1 MELWSERW
9 PRASAA
15 SSVLTSAMPTP
26 IASAFSRTV
35 GRAKETETMG
45 ILTADMRTVITNQE
59 LGFVATVCPDGT
71 PNLSP
76 KGTTS
81 VWDDDHLVFADICSP
96 RTVANL
102 LVNPAVEVN
111 VVDPIIRKGYRFKG
125 TAQVFREGAI
135 FESAIERLYAEAIW
149 KPHERI
155 HSIVLVLVRQ
165 ALPLVSPAYDKG
177 RTEAEVI
184 AQWMRHYEA

>member
-1 MELWSERW
+1 
-9 PRASAA
+9 
-15 SSVLTSAMPTP
+15 
-26 IASAFSRTV
+26 
-35 GRAKETETMG
+35 MG
-45 ILTADMRTVITNQE
+45 ILTADMRTVISNQE
-59 LGFVATVCPDGT
+59 LGFIATVCPDGT

-81 VWDDDHLVFADICSP
+81 VWDDDHIVFADICSP
-96 RTVANL
+96 RTIANL
-102 LVNPAVEVN
+102 LVNPAIEIN

-125 TAQVFREGAI
+125 LAEVHTEGDVFENAI
-135 FESAIERLYAEAIW
+135 SRLYEDTIW

-155 HSIVLVLVRQ
+155 HSVVIVSVQR

-184 AQWMRHYEA
+184 SQWMRHYEALYGAVSEPSAPAGPQL

>member
-1 MELWSERW
+1 
-9 PRASAA
+9 
-15 SSVLTSAMPTP
+15 
-26 IASAFSRTV
+26 
-35 GRAKETETMG
+35 MG

-184 AQWMRHYEA
+184 AQWMRHYEALYGAVAAPPSTGPEL

>member
-59 LGFVATVCPDGT
+59 LGFMATVCPDGT

-76 KGTTS
+76 
-81 VWDDDHLVFADICSP
+81 
-96 RTVANL
+96 
-102 LVNPAVEVN
+102 
-111 VVDPIIRKGYRFKG
+111 
-125 TAQVFREGAI
+125 EGAI